1 MNQNM
6 LNKIRSIAS
15 RIDAGPIDP
24 LDFDGVLTGF
34 SGEKLMAWLH
44 SATALLCGPQSV
56 YLEIGV
62 FQGLTLISTAARNP
76 DIACFGIDNF
86 SLFNE
91 GRENLKTV
99 EDRMKRLGVGNA
111 TVINLDFEEALHD
124 LGSYLGGRKVGVFF
138 VDGAHD
144 YRSQL
149 VSLLKGKTFLA
160 EDCVIV
166 IDDSNYAHVRQANAD
181 FLRSQP
187 EFALLFEAY
196 TPGHMANLQGTEKE
210 AAAAGWW
217 NGVNVM
223 VRDREHLIERRYP
236 REESKQMYF
245 DSHDVFRHE
254 FSELAFPALKAAQDL
269 LTAMPE
275 EAEKT
280 VAQIKSM
287 LADQRRRHPERFRHQ
302 NTSSAGL
309 PQFALYGEGR

>member
-1 MNQNM
+1 MNRET
-6 LNKIRSIAS
+6 LTKIQSIAS
-15 RIDAGPIDP
+15 QVEVGSLGPP
-24 LDFDGVLTGF
+24 DFGGVLAGF

-44 SATALLCGPQSV
+44 GVTALLCGPETV
-56 YLEIGV
+56 YVEIGV
-62 FQGLTLISTAARNP
+62 FQGLTLISTAAKNP
-76 DIACFGIDNF
+76 HVACFGIDNF

-91 GRENLKTV
+91 GHENLNTV
-99 EDRMKRLGVGNA
+99 YDRMKRLGVGNA
-111 TVINLDFEEALHD
+111 TIINLDFEEALEGLDRH
-124 LGSYLGGRKVGVFF
+124 LGARKIGVFF

-149 VSLLKGKTFLA
+149 VSLLKSKEYLA

-181 FLRSQP
+181 FLRSEP

-196 TPGHMANLQGTEKE
+196 TPGHVANLNSAQKE
-210 AAAAGWW
+210 AAIAGWW

-254 FSELAFPALKAAQDL
+254 FAELAFPALKAAQDL

-280 VAQIKSM
+280 VAQIKSL